1 MTRVDIIKEKSIPQ
15 LIFLFSIPTILSL
28 VLESLTSMVD
38 TIFAGHLGT
47 ISTYAL
53 TAMGILNPI
62 LLILIAAQLIFG
74 VSTSIVISKRCGENN
89 KDKVNDTF
97 KVGFYAS
104 FISSSIISLIIF
116 IFQNQLL
123 NILGAKG
130 EVMIL
135 AKEYLNIA
143 IIFNVFSSVGY
154 MLLNCIRAFGYPMI
168 EIIVV
173 VLATIIN
180 IAFNIIFIIVFK
192 MGIKGIALA
201 TLISEVFYFGFSI
214 IFLIKKGLWKKNRK
228 INIDEVKYILASLI
242 KIGFVQFL
250 MQSLSSIS
258 GFIIN
263 KVLIKYGDMSC
274 IGAWSICSN
283 INMII
288 LLPLVGLTQGV
299 QSVLAY
305 FHGSKDEDNKSIV
318 KFKVIKY
325 SLVYS
330 ITLTI
335 LIYLLG
341 DKIVNIFTNDMELI
355 NLSILIIKI
364 IIVGFPFVGVV
375 YTLITFMQVSEAE
388 TTASKLELI
397 RQIVLLI
404 PLVIF
409 IPVVFSKYD
418 IMNISPQL
426 SVFFA
431 IPMSTILLLP
441 VYLKKAKSMPKE
453 LIKE

>member
-1 MTRVDIIKEKSIPQ
+1 MTKVDIIKEKSIPQ

-154 MLLNCIRAFGYPMI
+154 MLLNCIRSFGYPKI

-173 VLATIIN
+173 ILATIIN
-180 IAFNIIFIIVFK
+180 IIFNIIFIIVFK

-214 IFLIKKGLWKKNRK
+214 IFLIKKGLWIKNSK
-228 INIDEVKYILASLI
+228 VNIDEVKYILASLI

-258 GFIIN
+258 GFVIN
-263 KVLIKYGDMSC
+263 KVLIKYGGMSY

-283 INMII
+283 INMVI

-299 QSVLAY
+299 QSVIAY
-305 FHGSKDEDNKSIV
+305 FHGSKDEENKSIV
-318 KFKVIKY
+318 KSKVIKY

-335 LIYLLG
+335 LIYLFG
-341 DKIVNIFTNDMELI
+341 AKMVNIFTNDMELI

-364 IIVGFPFVGVV
+364 IIVGFPFVGIV
-375 YTLITFMQVSEAE
+375 YTLVTFMQVSEAE

-409 IPVVFSKYD
+409 IPMVFSKYD

-441 VYLKKAKSMPKE
+441 VYLKKAKSMSKE
-453 LIKE
+453 